1 LRRETRRRARVEERD
16 TTERPPDARADD
28 RDPGLDPGRGVAV
41 ELSGVTKRFG
51 EFVAVDD
58 LSLDIYEGEFF
69 SLLGPSGCGK
79 TTTLRMIAGF
89 EEPSEGGISVAGEPM
104 RGVPP
109 YRRPVNTVFQ
119 SYAIFPHL
127 NVFDNVA
134 FGLRRSGVKGDEL
147 RQRVTEACAMVQ
159 LEGFEKRK
167 PNMLSGGQQ
176 QRVALARALVNRPKV
191 LLLDEPL
198 GALDLKLRKELQLE
212 LRNLQHE
219 VGITFVYVTHDQEEA
234 LTMSDRIAV
243 MNEGKVQQV
252 ADPTT
257 LYELPTNRFVAN
269 FIGQTNAFSGTVESV
284 NGHRVTLRAS
294 GGMKIEATSREE
306 AGVEVGA
313 AVQAAVRP
321 EKVRFGSAG
330 DNVCGAE
337 VRQIVYLGVSTQYI
351 AELSDGARLVLYQQN
366 TQDSTGPGVGEEVTV
381 AWDAQN
387 CLVLGG

>member
-1 LRRETRRRARVEERD
+1 LEESSTR
-16 TTERPPDARADD
+16 ERPREGEAAEPERK
-28 RDPGLDPGRGVAV
+28 VAV

-58 LSLDIYEGEFF
+58 LTLEIYEGQFF

-89 EEPSEGGISVAGEPM
+89 EEPTEGEIRVAGEQM

-134 FGLRRSGVKGDEL
+134 FGLRRAGVKGEEL

-167 PNMLSGGQQ
+167 PNALSGGQQ

-198 GALDLKLRKELQLE
+198 GALDLKLRKEMQLE
-212 LRNLQHE
+212 LKSLQHE
-219 VGITFVYVTHDQEEA
+219 VGITFIYVTHDQEEA

-243 MNEGKVQQV
+243 MNEGRVQQV
-252 ADPTT
+252 ADPNT
-257 LYELPTNRFVAN
+257 LYELPRNRFVAN
-269 FIGQTNAFSGTVESV
+269 FIGQTNVFSGTVESV
-284 NGHRVTLRAS
+284 DAQRVALRTRAGTS
-294 GGMKIEATSREE
+294 IEAVAPERDI
-306 AGVEVGA
+306 VEVGA
-313 AVQAAVRP
+313 EAEAAVRP
-321 EKVRFGSAG
+321 EKVRFGDAG
-330 DNVCGAE
+330 DNV
-337 VRQIVYLGVSTQYI
+337 VPVQIKQIVYLGVSTQYI
-351 AELSDGARLVLYQQN
+351 AELPEGGTLVLYQQN
-366 TQDSTGPGVGEEVTV
+366 FQGSGGPGVGEEVSI

>member
-1 LRRETRRRARVEERD
+1 MEESSTRERSQEAR
-16 TTERPPDARADD
+16 DA
-28 RDPGLDPGRGVAV
+28 GRGVAV

-58 LSLDIYEGEFF
+58 LTLEIYEGEFF

-89 EEPSEGGISVAGEPM
+89 EEPTEGGISVAGEPV

-134 FGLRRSGVKGDEL
+134 FGLRRAGVKDEEL
-147 RQRVTEACAMVQ
+147 RRRVTDACAMVQ

-167 PNMLSGGQQ
+167 PGALSGGQQ

-198 GALDLKLRKELQLE
+198 GALDLKLRKEMQLE
-212 LRNLQHE
+212 LKSLQHE

-243 MNEGKVQQV
+243 MNEGRVQQV

-257 LYELPTNRFVAN
+257 LYELPRNRFVAN
-269 FIGQTNAFSGTVESV
+269 FIGQTNVFSGTLDSI
-284 NGHRVTLRAS
+284 NGERVILRTR
-294 GGMKIEATSREE
+294 GGTTIEAVTREE
-306 AGVEVGA
+306 NGLEVGA
-313 AVQAAVRP
+313 EAHATVRP
-321 EKVRFGSAG
+321 EKVRVGGSG
-330 DNVCGAE
+330 DNVLSAE
-337 VRQIVYLGVSTQYI
+337 IRQIVYLGVSTQYI
-351 AELSDGARLVLYQQN
+351 AELPEGGTLVLYKQN
-366 TQDSTGPGVGEEVTV
+366 VHDVEGPAIGDEVSV

>member
-1 LRRETRRRARVEERD
+1 LEERSTRERPQEADEVRRAPE
-16 TTERPPDARADD
+16 
-28 RDPGLDPGRGVAV
+28 RGVAV

-58 LSLDIYEGEFF
+58 LTLEIREGEFF

-89 EEPSEGGISVAGEPM
+89 EEPSEGTISVAGQPM

-119 SYAIFPHL
+119 SYAVFPHM

-134 FGLRRSGVKGDEL
+134 FGLRRAGVKGDQL
-147 RQRVTEACAMVQ
+147 RQRVSEACEMVQ
-159 LEGFEKRK
+159 LSGFEKRR
-167 PNMLSGGQQ
+167 PSQLSGGQQ
-176 QRVALARALVNRPKV
+176 QRVALARALVNKPKV

-243 MNEGKVQQV
+243 MDSGLVRQV

-257 LYELPTNRFVAN
+257 LYELPQDRFVAN
-269 FIGQTNAFSGTVESV
+269 FIGQTNMFSGRVESV
-284 NGHRVTLRAS
+284 EGDRVTLRTS
-294 GGMKIEATSREE
+294 DDVKIEATKQGEVEPGAE
-306 AGVEVGA
+306 AH
-313 AVQAAVRP
+313 AAVRP
-321 EKVRFGSAG
+321 EKVRFGSEG
-330 DNVCGAE
+330 DNVLSVE
-337 VRQIVYLGVSTQYI
+337 IRQVVYLGVSTQYI
-351 AELSDGARLVLYQQN
+351 AERPGGGRILLYQQN
-366 TQDSTGPGVGEEVTV
+366 AHDTAGPAQGEEVSV

-387 CLVLGG
+387 CLVIGG